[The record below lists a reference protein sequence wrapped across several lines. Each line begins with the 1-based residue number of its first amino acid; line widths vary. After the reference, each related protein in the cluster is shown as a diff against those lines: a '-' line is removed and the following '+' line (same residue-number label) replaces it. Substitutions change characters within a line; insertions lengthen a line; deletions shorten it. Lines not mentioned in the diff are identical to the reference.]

1 MLKFKF
7 NFNYCKSILKFLIYC
22 YGQKILLFNY
32 NIQNNL
38 TTTTIIMIEREAE
51 AETYSRR
58 GLQGEK
64 SETEPAGLG
73 FVYWV
78 GNRWR
83 VLVGCGRRGGGGH
96 VVIVMVQVVMPVG
109 CVITCCGG
117 GCRCHCCYHGAGCCG
132 SSGGCGGCGGCGCQ
146 HCDCCCVI
154 VIIVTCGGGDG
165 GGGH

>member
-73 FVYWV
+73 FVYAV

-83 VLVGCGRRGGGGH
+83 VLVGCGRRGGGGRGRGR
-96 VVIVMVQVVMPVG
+96 VVVVVVVVVVVRVVVLRS
-109 CVITCCGG
+109 CV
-117 GCRCHCCYHGAGCCG
+117 
-132 SSGGCGGCGGCGCQ
+132 
-146 HCDCCCVI
+146 
-154 VIIVTCGGGDG
+154 VTRYRRLAVAVVVAAAAWWWWY
-165 GGGH
+165 

>member
-22 YGQKILLFNY
+22 YEQKILLFNY

-64 SETEPAGLG
+64 SETGLAGPGLG
-73 FVYWV
+73 CLV
-78 GNRWR
+78 GNRWGG
-83 VLVGCGRRGGGGH
+83 LGGCGRRGGGGRVCLRSGVAS
-96 VVIVMVQVVMPVG
+96 VVVVVFVVRVVVLRS
-109 CVITCCGG
+109 CV
-117 GCRCHCCYHGAGCCG
+117 
-132 SSGGCGGCGGCGCQ
+132 
-146 HCDCCCVI
+146 
-154 VIIVTCGGGDG
+154 VT
-165 GGGH
+165 

>member
-64 SETEPAGLG
+64 SETKPAGLG
-73 FVYWV
+73 FVYAV

-83 VLVGCGRRGGGGH
+83 VLVGCDRRGGGGRGRGR
-96 VVIVMVQVVMPVG
+96 VVVVVVVVVRVVVLRA
-109 CVITCCGG
+109 CV
-117 GCRCHCCYHGAGCCG
+117 
-132 SSGGCGGCGGCGCQ
+132 
-146 HCDCCCVI
+146 
-154 VIIVTCGGGDG
+154 VTLYRRLRVAVVVAAA
-165 GGGH
+165 

>member
-73 FVYWV
+73 FVYVV

-83 VLVGCGRRGGGGH
+83 VLVGCDRRGAGGRGRGR
-96 VVIVMVQVVMPVG
+96 VVVVVVVVVVVRVVVLQL
-109 CVITCCGG
+109 CV
-117 GCRCHCCYHGAGCCG
+117 
-132 SSGGCGGCGGCGCQ
+132 
-146 HCDCCCVI
+146 
-154 VIIVTCGGGDG
+154 VTRYRRL
-165 GGGH
+165 